1 MAVEQSGAKA
11 GPEPDQVA
19 QTAEAAPAASSAAST
34 PAEAEPDFDELKR
47 KFREALE
54 RKHDS
59 HATAQGA
66 QDGSKVHGSRGP
78 AVSRRS
84 FRRKSGG

>member
-1 MAVEQSGAKA
+1 MAVEQSGAQT
-11 GPEPDQVA
+11 GSDPDQL
-19 QTAEAAPAASSAAST
+19 AEPAAAAQ
-34 PAEAEPDFDELKR
+34 PADAKPDFDELKR

-54 RKHDS
+54 RKQDG
-59 HATAQGA
+59 HATAEGA